1 MSDLV
6 TRLRRMYVEQ
16 GTSYVQE
23 AADRIEALTAEN
35 SRLQAKLTESALA
48 YLSASGQAQENWDEV
63 LRLREE
69 LERWKE
75 TWLGWNAKRAAL
87 EADAE
92 RYRWLRDK
100 ARSVDWTQ
108 DINGW
113 SWEQHCRIGGQ
124 VMDAAIDAALKE
136 NQT

>member
-63 LRLREE
+63 LRLREALLALRLAHE
-69 LERWKE
+69 QNKYRDWEKGVPNFKDAEAL
-75 TWLGWNAKRAAL
+75 ADAAL
-87 EADAE
+87 EVA
-92 RYRWLRDK
+92 K
-100 ARSVDWTQ
+100 
-108 DINGW
+108 
-113 SWEQHCRIGGQ
+113 
-124 VMDAAIDAALKE
+124 
-136 NQT
+136 